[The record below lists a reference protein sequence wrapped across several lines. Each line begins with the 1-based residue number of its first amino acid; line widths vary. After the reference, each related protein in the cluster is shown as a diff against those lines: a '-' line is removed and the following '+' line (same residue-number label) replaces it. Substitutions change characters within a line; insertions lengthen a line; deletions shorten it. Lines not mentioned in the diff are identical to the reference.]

1 MATTVAKTGAESS
14 KLLTDVLKALPQM
27 AKIAQHTASA
37 TSAVAS
43 TVQGGLNVGVAIDEH
58 AAASAQVDRKLFSAM
73 LVKLQAQMEED
84 QEQIKKVVEEIQNGL
99 SVVSQ
104 MIAAAGESR
113 SQIAANIGRS
123 MA

>member
-1 MATTVAKTGAESS
+1 
-14 KLLTDVLKALPQM
+14 
-27 AKIAQHTASA
+27 
-37 TSAVAS
+37 VAS
-43 TVQGGLNVGVAIDEH
+43 TVQGGLNVGVSIDEH

-104 MIAAAGESR
+104 MIASAGESR
-113 SQIAANIGRS
+113 SQIAANLGRS